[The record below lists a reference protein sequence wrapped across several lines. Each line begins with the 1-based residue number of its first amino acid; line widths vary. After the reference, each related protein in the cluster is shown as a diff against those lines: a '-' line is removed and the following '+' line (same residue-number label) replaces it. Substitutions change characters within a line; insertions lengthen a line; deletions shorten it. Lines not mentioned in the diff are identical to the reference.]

1 MAGMPIITHGIVAS
15 KSSNDATNKFGEK
28 VTYYNIELGKK
39 GTFTSQ
45 LIGVPKEVYD
55 AVKEGEEIQ
64 LAGEFG
70 GLKNKYWKFDKL
82 IK

>member
-1 MAGMPIITHGIVAS
+1 MGMPIITHGVVAS
-15 KSSNDATNKFGEK
+15 KSSNDGTNRYGEK

-55 AVKEGEEIQ
+55 AVEVGQDIQ
-64 LAGEFG
+64 LGGEFG
-70 GLKNKYWKFDKL
+70 GLKNKYWKFDTL
-82 IK
+82 IKK